1 MRENVNASR
10 VDHEAHHHALVEH
23 MVVELRPV
31 RRLWP
36 VRVRLAIWIAIEVG
50 ILLLVIRN
58 THRTDLAQQFRNPWY
73 LLGVGGFAVA
83 GAIGAAFALRSAIPG
98 REPRRMELGLLLVLT
113 VASALLLLHEP
124 INLVMPLG
132 NFIRQG
138 LPCAFGIV
146 MFASLPLL
154 VLFWAVRRGAPLA
167 GGAGGALAGAG
178 AFLFSFA
185 LMRVNCPIDEGLH
198 LFMWH
203 FLPALIGVALSAGAG
218 FLLFRKRPRIDRTH
232 SRAPKGGHPA
242 S

>member
-1 MRENVNASR
+1 MSEIVNSQQS
-10 VDHEAHHHALVEH
+10 DHEVRHNALVEH
-23 MVVELRPV
+23 LVAELRPV

-36 VRVRLAIWIAIEVG
+36 VRVRLAIWIAIEAGV
-50 ILLLVIRN
+50 LMWVIRN
-58 THRTDLAQQFRNPWY
+58 TQRTDLAHQFRNPWY
-73 LLGVGGFAVA
+73 LLGVGGFALA

-98 REPRRMELGLLLVLT
+98 REARRRELGLLVVLT
-113 VASALLLLHEP
+113 VASALLLLHQP
-124 INLVMPLG
+124 ISLIMPIG
-132 NFIRQG
+132 TFIHEG
-138 LPCAFGIV
+138 LPCAFGIA

-167 GGAGGALAGAG
+167 GGAAGALAGGA

-218 FLLFRKRPRIDRTH
+218 FLLFRKRFRVDRPS
-232 SRAPKGGHPA
+232 SR
-242 S
+242 